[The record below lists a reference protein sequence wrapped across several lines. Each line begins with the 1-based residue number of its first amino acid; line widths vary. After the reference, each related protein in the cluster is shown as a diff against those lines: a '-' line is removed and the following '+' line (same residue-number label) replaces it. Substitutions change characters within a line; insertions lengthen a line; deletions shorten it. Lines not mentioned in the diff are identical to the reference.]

1 MFNSQLVLLL
11 SFIRS
16 HSNKTFSFPMKMASP
31 EDEDPNTKAIQAEV
45 EQLIKSKAWKENAAK
60 NDVFGD
66 VSEPSKATSKH
77 KQVPAAAPIE
87 KKFTTLQ
94 IGKRQRIN

>member
-1 MFNSQLVLLL
+1 M
-11 SFIRS
+11 
-16 HSNKTFSFPMKMASP
+16 FSFSIKMASP

-45 EQLIKSKAWKENAAK
+45 EQMIKSKAWKENALK
-60 NDVFGD
+60 NDVFSD
-66 VSEPSKATSKH
+66 VSEPSKATSKHKQH

>member
-1 MFNSQLVLLL
+1 M
-11 SFIRS
+11 
-16 HSNKTFSFPMKMASP
+16 FSFPMKMASP

-45 EQLIKSKAWKENAAK
+45 EQLIKSKAWKENALK
-60 NDVFGD
+60 NDVFSD
-66 VSEPSKATSKH
+66 VSEPSKATSKSH

>member
-1 MFNSQLVLLL
+1 M
-11 SFIRS
+11 
-16 HSNKTFSFPMKMASP
+16 FSFPIKMASP

-45 EQLIKSKAWKENAAK
+45 EQLIKSKAWKENALK
-60 NDVFGD
+60 NDVFSD
-66 VSEPSKATSKH
+66 VSEPSKATSKSKH